1 MHDAGHDLQFRNCPT
16 CSGTVAPVCKRE
28 NLERLYQSGDVIGDV
43 VVCLCPLTQARTTL
57 IAQLHEWGAEM
68 CNCVSNYHVRL
79 HHHVDQAFLIFLCTV
94 KT

>member
-1 MHDAGHDLQFRNCPT
+1 MRGMISNF
-16 CSGTVAPVCKRE
+16 GTVPHVLGQLLPPVCKRE
-28 NLERLYQSGDVIGDV
+28 NLERLYQSSDVIGDV

-68 CNCVSNYHVRL
+68 CNRVSNYHVRL